1 MPRYEFRCESCEKG
15 FEMTLTLTERAN
27 AEVNCPNCG
36 SEKGHPS
43 AHGLHSQDL
52 AEELKTK
59 GVLWRRSLGVGVGR
73 SLGALSLV
81 CCSVQERYGNEKIHR
96 VLGVTSS
103 QGTKTNQPTTIG
115 SDEAP
120 RAARRAA
127 HQFELVV

>member
-1 MPRYEFRCESCEKG
+1 MHDRDLHVRE
-15 FEMTLTLTERAN
+15 L
-27 AEVNCPNCG
+27 
-36 SEKGHPS
+36 S
-43 AHGLHSQDL
+43 A
-52 AEELKTK
+52 
-59 GVLWRRSLGVGVGR
+59 RR
-73 SLGALSLV
+73 GALSLV